1 MFFFLFIFDLKL
13 QMTKMESLKKK
24 WKIAIINLKNL
35 LEPKM
40 ITCYDEKYKFL
51 SII

>member
-1 MFFFLFIFDLKL
+1 
-13 QMTKMESLKKK
+13 MTKMENLKKK
-24 WKIAIINLKNL
+24 WKIAIINIKFL

-40 ITCYDEKYKFL
+40 ITSYDEKYKFL

>member
-1 MFFFLFIFDLKL
+1 
-13 QMTKMESLKKK
+13 MENLKKK
-24 WKIAIINLKNL
+24 WKIALINLKFL

-40 ITCYDEKYKFL
+40 ITSYDEKYKFL